1 MKKSIVLVCLLL
13 VLGSAGVAL
22 AGQEQPTLTR
32 GDAVEWIVAWLGSL
46 VPMPETHRSDAEGP
60 ADAAESMPLQPVASS
75 TESGVDDG
83 EEDGITE
90 LGPLGE
96 PAG

>member
-46 VPMPETHRSDAEGP
+46 VPMTETHRVDGP
-60 ADAAESMPLQPVASS
+60 AGADSKPLQPVASS
-75 TESGVDDG
+75 TESGADDDG
-83 EEDGITE
+83 EDSIPD

-96 PAG
+96 PVG